1 MISLEAVCETVSV
14 RPADL
19 QRWIGRAWVRPLE
32 HAGQWQFEEID
43 VARVRLIVT
52 LRDELRV
59 EEDTLPVVLSLL
71 DQLHDARREVQAMR
85 HVLRERGAG

>member
-1 MISLEAVCETVSV
+1 MITLQAVCETVSV

-32 HAGQWQFEEID
+32 LAGEFRFEDID

-52 LRDELRV
+52 LRDEMRV

-71 DQLHDARREVQAMR
+71 DQLHDARREAAALRQL
-85 HVLRERGAG
+85 LRERGVT